1 MQSFSKHFAN
11 LLPAVLVFSQFR
23 LRRVF
28 SGSVH
33 YSWVHC
39 HLASVSLDFACLIYR
54 VWLRLRFGPS
64 LFRSLIFPFHFRKHH
79 IDSSVMRRHAL
90 CSLSFFLSSL
100 DLQHHY
106 YFRLRFVVPERK
118 PKHAWKNIFR
128 SARLSVFVFI
138 HSFCSGCA
146 YKASRGGLGVEEE
159 C

>member
-11 LLPAVLVFSQFR
+11 LLPAVLVFSEFR

-39 HLASVSLDFACLIYR
+39 HLASVSLDFASLIYR

-64 LFRSLIFPFHFRKHH
+64 LFLSLSSSHSTFQKHH

-90 CSLSFFLSSL
+90 YSL
-100 DLQHHY
+100 
-106 YFRLRFVVPERK
+106 
-118 PKHAWKNIFR
+118 
-128 SARLSVFVFI
+128 LSVFLSLIPRPPASLFLST
-138 HSFCSGCA
+138 SFCG
-146 YKASRGGLGVEEE
+146 SRKKTKTRMKEYF
-159 C
+159 